1 MQLPAASEA
10 VKAPE
15 PADVATKPAVALV
28 STTAE
33 SPVTSPVEQ
42 TKDAADILQ
51 QDVPKHMGAAK
62 HVQHVKVA
70 FFPTSPLCC
79 ASAELQKLRL
89 GH

>member
-15 PADVATKPAVALV
+15 PADVATKPAVDLG
-28 STTAE
+28 STAAE
-33 SPVTSPVEQ
+33 SPVTSHVEQ
-42 TKDAADILQ
+42 TKDAADIVQ
-51 QDVPKHMGAAK
+51 QDEPKQGAAK